1 MLKMFAL
8 CLEGKAGEAADRL
21 PEQCPSCGYI
31 EERDWK
37 QDDGFCPNC
46 GERMDGEKE

>member
-1 MLKMFAL
+1 MNNN
-8 CLEGKAGEAADRL
+8 EIIAGLR
-21 PEQCPSCGYI
+21 EQCPSCGYI

-46 GERMDGEKE
+46 GAKMDKE